1 MQNRLFVGNLPYTV
15 TEDSLRDYFSQAG
28 VVISVKIITDKY
40 SGRSK
45 GFGFIEMETEEDANK
60 AKEMFDGKDLEGRAL
75 AVKDARP
82 PREDGG
88 APVPAASEPQE
99 VPAAEPEE
107 EAKPEEAAEPEEEA
121 KEEESEEEEPTEK

>member
-1 MQNRLFVGNLPYTV
+1 LFVGNLPYTV

-28 VVISVKIITDKY
+28 VVVSIKIITDKY

-45 GFGFIEMETEEDANK
+45 GFGFIEMETEEEANK
-60 AKEMFDGKDLEGRAL
+60 AKEMLDGKDFEGRAL

-88 APVPAASEPQE
+88 APAPAASEPQE
-99 VPAAEPEE
+99 VPAAEAEVEAEPEE
-107 EAKPEEAAEPEEEA
+107 VAEPEEEV
-121 KEEESEEEEPTEK
+121 EEEEKTEEEKPSKE